1 MLISATIIVPDIAA
15 FVVSLIVFICC
26 HTMLRQRPAPY
37 ISTSPFTSHLW
48 PARSCPAIFDYF
60 AKFFTLVFMTLAGIL
75 QPSAVGSVYFG
86 AVLVSVTVWSVFVRL
101 HPCWFQRLRFF
112 LLVYT
117 ALHLI
122 AAYVVQ
128 FHYAQTIWTEHVE
141 HNGTFERYN
150 LPLLSLA
157 NLRVSL

>member
-1 MLISATIIVPDIAA
+1 MLINATIIVPDIAA

-26 HTMLRQRPAPY
+26 HTMLRRRPSPH
-37 ISTSPFTSHLW
+37 ISTPPFTSHLW
-48 PARSCPAIFDYF
+48 PARSCPTIFDHF
-60 AKFFTLVFMTLAGIL
+60 AKFFTLVLMTLAGIL
-75 QPSAVGSVYFG
+75 RPSVVGSVYFV

-101 HPCWFQRLRFF
+101 HLRWFQRLRFV

-117 ALHLI
+117 ALYLI

-128 FHYAQTIWTEHVE
+128 FHHAQTIWKEHVE

-150 LPLLSLA
+150 HPL
-157 NLRVSL
+157 